1 MPDRTGLGGRMTIA
15 FGGAALN
22 RVAAAKRNFCFS
34 PDITSWWARRFY
46 IFVLITLFSVF
57 GKHCIGAAVPAEE
70 KEAGKGFTLFHAS
83 FNESTLEERV
93 DELPGNLF
101 AGDAQDGG
109 GVTQPFVERIE
120 FEGNRRIR
128 RDTLLAR
135 IFTRPGDPYNEE
147 GLRRDFQA
155 LWNTQFFEDVKLRVE
170 DGEKPGGKVIIF
182 DVTERP
188 VIRRI
193 RYDGIH
199 SISESDILDRF
210 KEKKVGLTV
219 ESQFDPT
226 KIKKAEVVIKDLL
239 AEHGRQFA
247 SVTPQY
253 ERIPSSNAVILVF
266 KVDEGPKVKVGQIT
280 FTGNHA
286 FSDRKLIRAMHN
298 DRPYAIPLYIA
309 NINVMAKTY
318 DHDKLIEDQ
327 EVGIRGIY
335 QDNGFMKVSLP
346 DPIVKNVD
354 TEGWKYGVPLIGGR
368 TAGKAVNIT
377 IPIEEGDRYT
387 MGTLKIVSADPDKAL
402 SLKVDALKS
411 VFPLKQGDVFSAAK
425 IRKAMETYTKIYGQ
439 YGFIDF
445 VPEPEMDFN
454 EKTKSINLTM
464 KFDEGKQY
472 YVRRIEFSGNTTTR
486 DKVIRR
492 ELLIDEGQLFNKRLW
507 EISIL
512 RLNQLNYFDKIEPD
526 KSAEIKRDTKAGTVD
541 ILLKL
546 KEKGKQ
552 SIGLQ
557 GGVSGLAGGFIGL
570 TYQTNNFLGLGETLT
585 LSAQVGQYERN
596 IMLGFSEPYLW
607 DRPIATGFTVFST
620 RYDFNQ
626 AEQAALYTGQA
637 VSINPQYIQD
647 YNQNSTGFT
656 VYASYPLKRFA
667 FTRVGVTYGL
677 TKTDIETFNQASQL
691 LFTQL
696 QFLSIAGPSALTGIL
711 ASGVTASI
719 TQNTLNNPINATS
732 GRSIF
737 FSTQI
742 NGLGGN
748 VKTLTETG
756 EFKYFHPVNHK
767 RNAIGFRVMTA
778 WTGGYGGGEVPPYSR
793 FYMGGENDIR
803 GFDIRAISPVTYIPS
818 VVNQA
823 VTFTDNRHLSGSGY
837 PTQGTFTVP
846 VVAYT
851 ITFPGADLE
860 SVGNFEYRIPI
871 AGPVSMTLFND
882 IGTDGILNK
891 GALRLNSSGVENI
904 NQQFPL
910 VNQQQQLQIAPNTN
924 FHLRD
929 SVGIEFNVNIPI
941 VQAPFRI
948 YWAYN
953 PLRLYETIV
962 APYDKINLQNL
973 ASTCQSMGL
982 LNPLNPSQCD
992 PSVLYQ
998 IQPVLQNP
1006 GRLHYF
1012 EPSNTFRFT
1021 VSRTF

>member
-1 MPDRTGLGGRMTIA
+1 MRKEPPRASRYFTPHLTKIHWKKKLMKLRPD
-15 FGGAALN
+15 
-22 RVAAAKRNFCFS
+22 
-34 PDITSWWARRFY
+34 
-46 IFVLITLFSVF
+46 LI
-57 GKHCIGAAVPAEE
+57 
-70 KEAGKGFTLFHAS
+70 
-83 FNESTLEERV
+83 
-93 DELPGNLF
+93 
-101 AGDAQDGG
+101 AGDAQQND
-109 GVTQPFVERIE
+109 QAFIERID

-128 RDTLLAR
+128 RDTLQAR
-135 IFTRPGDPYNEE
+135 IFSRVGDPYNEE
-147 GLRRDFQA
+147 TLRRDFQA
-155 LWNTQFFEDVKLRVE
+155 LWNTQFFEDVKLEVE
-170 DGEKPGGKVIIF
+170 DGEKPNGKIIVF
-182 DVTERP
+182 EVKERP

-226 KIKKAEVVIKDLL
+226 RIKKAEVVLKELL
-239 AEHGRQFA
+239 GEHGRQFA
-247 SVTPQY
+247 TVTPEY
-253 ERIPSSNAVILVF
+253 ERIASSNAVILVF
-266 KVDEGPKVKVGQIT
+266 KIDEGPKVKVGKIS

-286 FSDRKLIRAMHN
+286 FSDRKLIRAMHH
-298 DRPYAIPLYIA
+298 DRPIAIPLYFTE
-309 NINVMAKTY
+309 INLMSKTY

-327 EVGIRGIY
+327 EVGIRGLY
-335 QDNGFMKVSLP
+335 QDNGYFKVSLP
-346 DPIVKNVD
+346 DPILENVD
-354 TEGWKYGVPLIGGR
+354 TEGWKYGIPFAGR
-368 TAGKAVNIT
+368 TTGKAVNIT
-377 IPIEEGDRYT
+377 IPIEEGERYT
-387 MGTLKIVSADPDKAL
+387 MGSIKIVSSDPDKAL

-411 VFPLKQGDVFSAAK
+411 VFPLKPGDVFSTAK
-425 IRKAMETYTKIYGQ
+425 IRKAMEDYTKIYGQ

-445 VPEPEMDFN
+445 VPEPETDID
-454 EKTKSINLTM
+454 EKAKRIDVTM

-512 RLNQLNYFDKIEPD
+512 RLNQLNYFDKIEAD
-526 KSAEIKRDTKAGTVD
+526 KSAEIKRDTKNGTVD

-585 LSAQVGQYERN
+585 LSAQVGQYQQN
-596 IMLGFSEPYLW
+596 IMLGFSEPYLF
-607 DRPIATGFTVFST
+607 DRPIATGFTIFKSL
-620 RYDFNQ
+620 YKFNQ

-647 YNQNSTGFT
+647 YNQNSEGFT
-656 VYASYPLKRFA
+656 VYASYPLKRYA

-677 TKTDIETFNQASQL
+677 TNTNITTYNQASQL

-696 QFLSIAGPSALTGIL
+696 QYLSIAGPSALNGIL
-711 ASGVTASI
+711 SSTVTTSI
-719 TQNTLNNPINATS
+719 TQNTLNNPVNATS
-732 GRSIF
+732 GRSYF
-737 FSTQI
+737 YSFSFS
-742 NGLGGN
+742 GLGGN
-748 VKTLTETG
+748 VRTITNTG
-756 EFKYFHPVNHK
+756 EFKYFHPINHR
-767 RNAIGFRVMTA
+767 RNAVGFRVLAA
-778 WTGGYGGGEVPPYSR
+778 WTTGWGGGEVPPFSR
-793 FYMGGENDIR
+793 FYMGGENDLR

-818 VVNQA
+818 VTNQT
-823 VTFTDNRHLSGSGY
+823 VLFTDNRHLSGAGY
-837 PTQGTFTVP
+837 PTRGAFNVP

-851 ITFPGADLE
+851 ITFPGADTQ
-860 SVGNFEYRIPI
+860 SVANFEYRIPI
-871 AGPVSMTLFND
+871 AGPVSMTLFD
-882 IGTDGILNK
+882 DVGTDGILNK
-891 GALRLNSSGVENI
+891 NALKLDPTGVENI

-910 VNQQQQLQIAPNTN
+910 ANQGQQLQIAPNTN

-929 SVGIEFNVNIPI
+929 SVGIEFNINIPI

-962 APYDKINLQNL
+962 APYDKINLANL
-973 ASTCQSMGL
+973 TSTCQAMGITD
-982 LNPLNPSQCD
+982 PLHPNQCD
-992 PSVLYQ
+992 PSILYQ

-1012 EPSNTFRFT
+1012 EPRSTFRFT